1 MKKSSMKSLVAFL
14 STMPIPA
21 DVAEIKA
28 ELEAELQKGE
38 DKAAANRVLY
48 ATAHD
53 VVFAK
58 LSDKPMTIA
67 EIWEVVKD
75 EMPEGFTKSKLQ
87 YAIREYWGDEVIKTE
102 GKVNEYQ
109 KRA

>member
-1 MKKSSMKSLVAFL
+1 MKSLINYFAFQNNL
-14 STMPIPA
+14 PS
-21 DVAEIKA
+21 DVADAVDEMKDD
-28 ELEAELQKGE
+28 LQKGE
-38 DKAAANRVLY
+38 DKAAANRALY
-48 ATAHD
+48 AAAHD

-67 EIWEVVKD
+67 EIWEATEN
-75 EMPEGFTKSKLQ
+75 EMPEGFTKSKLS
-87 YAIREYWGDEVIKTE
+87 YAMREYWGDEVIKTE

>member
-1 MKKSSMKSLVAFL
+1 MKKSSMKSLVSFL
-14 STMPIPA
+14 YTVEVPDNIAVIRDEMEA
-21 DVAEIKA
+21 D
-28 ELEAELQKGE
+28 LQKGE
-38 DKAAANRVLY
+38 DKAAANRALY

-58 LSDKPMTIA
+58 LSDKPMTAA
-67 EIWEVVKD
+67 EIWEAVKD

-87 YAIREYWGDEVIKTE
+87 YAMREYWGDEVIKTE

>member
-1 MKKSSMKSLVAFL
+1 MKSLINYFAFQNGL
-14 STMPIPA
+14 PS
-21 DVAEIKA
+21 DVADAVDEMKA
-28 ELEAELQKGE
+28 EVQKGE
-38 DKAAANRVLY
+38 DKAAANRALY

-53 VVFAK
+53 VVFSK

-67 EIWEVVKD
+67 DIWEAVKD
-75 EMPEGFTKSKLQ
+75 EIPEGFTKSKLQ
-87 YAIREYWGDEVIKTE
+87 YAMREYWGDEVVKIE